1 MQLLAIE
8 RSKERL
14 RRARN
19 SIASYNRATNFD
31 EAHDAWTNFLV
42 AASGIYAKLEQ
53 GSKGNN
59 KSTDWFNKKKN
70 ERKNDPMLQYLH
82 QARNADEHGGLSR
95 VARNDLAEGFNKT
108 LKFNERL
115 PVMVQSLSGDGKTP
129 EGQPMEA
136 VIAGPSARLVEVTNF
151 GRMYAPPAEHL
162 GKPLPYGLAFPD
174 AVMQAAIVYLEALIA
189 EAEALV
195 I

>member
-8 RSKERL
+8 LSKDRL

-19 SIASYNRATNFD
+19 SLASYNRATNFD

-42 AASGIYAKLEQ
+42 AASGVYAKLEQ
-53 GSKGNN
+53 GSKVNN
-59 KSTDWFNKKKN
+59 KSTDWFNRKKN
-70 ERKNDPMLQYLH
+70 ERRNDPMLQYLH
-82 QARNADEHGGLSR
+82 QARNADEHGLLR

-108 LKFNERL
+108 LKFNERV
-115 PVMVQSLSGDGKTP
+115 PIRVQPLSGDGKAP
-129 EGQPMEA
+129 KGQPMEA

-162 GKPLPYGLAFPD
+162 GKPLPYGLDFPD

-195 I
+195 T

>member
-8 RSKERL
+8 LSKERL

-19 SIASYNRATNFD
+19 SLASYNGATNFD

-42 AASGIYAKLEQ
+42 AASGVYAKLEQ
-53 GSKGNN
+53 GSKVNN
-59 KSTDWFNKKKN
+59 KSTDWFNQKKN

-82 QARNADEHGGLSR
+82 QARNADEHGLLR

-108 LKFNERL
+108 LKFNERI
-115 PVMVQSLSGDGKTP
+115 PITVQPLSGDGKTP
-129 EGQPMEA
+129 KGQPMEA
-136 VIAGPSARLVEVTNF
+136 VIAGPSARLVEVKNF

-162 GKPLPYGLAFPD
+162 GKPLPYGLDFPD

-189 EAEALV
+189 EAEGLV

>member
-1 MQLLAIE
+1 MQLQAIE
-8 RSKERL
+8 LSKDRL

-19 SIASYNRATNFD
+19 ALASYNGATSFD

-42 AASGIYAKLEQ
+42 TAAGVYAKLEQ

-70 ERKNDPMLQYLH
+70 ERKIDPMLQYLH
-82 QARNADEHGGLSR
+82 QARNADEHGFSR
-95 VARNDLAEGFNKT
+95 VARNDLAEGLNKT
-108 LKFNERL
+108 LKFNERV
-115 PVMVQSLSGDGKTP
+115 PVMVQPLTGDGKTP
-129 EGQPMEA
+129 KGEPMEA
-136 VIAGPSARLVEVTNF
+136 VLAGPSARLVEVTNRGVTF
-151 GRMYAPPAEHL
+151 APPAAHL
-162 GKPLPYGLAFPD
+162 GKPLPYGLDFPD
-174 AVMQAAIVYLEALIA
+174 ALMQAAIVYLEALIV